1 MTVEQIGE
9 VTVSGQSRP
18 ILLNLDDRRFEILVN
33 DQPAVL
39 VFRLR
44 GGNLSLIHTEVP
56 LALRHQ
62 GLADALA
69 RAALEYARRQSVTVK
84 VICPFVAAY
93 MAKHPEFQDLV
104 ETSDE
109 QR

>member
-1 MTVEQIGE
+1 MAVEQIGE
-9 VTVSGQSRP
+9 VVVSGQSRP
-18 ILLNLDDRRFEILVN
+18 ILLNVDDRRLEIPVN
-33 DQPAVL
+33 EQTAVL
-39 VFRLR
+39 LFRLR
-44 GGNLSLIHTEVP
+44 GENLSLIHTEVP
-56 LALRHQ
+56 PALQHQ

-69 RAALEYARRQSVTVK
+69 RAALEYARRQSLKVR

-104 ETSDE
+104 EMSDE